1 MIDLNNNNIREV
13 RKEIQPDGSVKIVFH
28 NTKPDSI
35 KEPVNNANKPEN
47 KPEKKLRYSNDSFTK
62 ELIGQ
67 AVKLTFINGNTI
79 QGILKELGM
88 YDCKIHSDR
97 DLIVMKAHIL
107 LIEVV

>member
-1 MIDLNNNNIREV
+1 MNLNNNIREV
-13 RKEIQPDGSVKIVFH
+13 KREIQPDGTVKIVFH
-28 NTKPDSI
+28 DKKPDSQNRNNYDTNRNQTPS
-35 KEPVNNANKPEN
+35 EPV
-47 KPEKKLRYSNDSFTK
+47 KKLRYSNDSFTK
-62 ELIGQ
+62 DLIGQ